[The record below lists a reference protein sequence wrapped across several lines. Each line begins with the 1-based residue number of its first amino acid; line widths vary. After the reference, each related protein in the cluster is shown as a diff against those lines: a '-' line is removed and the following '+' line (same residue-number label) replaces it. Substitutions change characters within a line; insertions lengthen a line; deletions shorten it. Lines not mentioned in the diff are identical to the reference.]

1 MLCWSSAIHTDMF
14 DVSVQLKYTFTIIL
28 QKKKSTQEVNYEL
41 NQLLIHPFT
50 LLHLRSH
57 H

>member
-28 QKKKSTQEVNYEL
+28 QKKKALKKWTMN
-41 NQLLIHPFT
+41 
-50 LLHLRSH
+50 
-57 H
+57 